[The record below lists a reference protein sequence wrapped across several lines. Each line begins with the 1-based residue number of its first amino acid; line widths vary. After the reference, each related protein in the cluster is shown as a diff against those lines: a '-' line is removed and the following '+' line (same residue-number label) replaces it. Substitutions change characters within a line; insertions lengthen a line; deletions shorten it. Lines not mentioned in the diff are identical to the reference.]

1 MIQGS
6 VVGLFATTVGGVPK
20 PSVESIEVETL
31 GIKDEIIRD
40 KKHHGGASKAV
51 CLLTEEVLQQLQGD
65 GHPIVGG
72 STGENILIDVPFES
86 LNLVFNLNSN
96 TSNSR
101 LRWQHHLA
109 KPLVIPSSIRI
120 STLYPIRNILEEH
133 DGTLPFS
140 LKEPFIKMINLP
152 STQSLEL

>member
-20 PSVESIEVETL
+20 PSVESIEVKTL

-51 CLLTEEVLQQLQGD
+51 CLLTEEVLHQLQAD

-86 LNLVFNLNSN
+86 LQPGVQLEFEHVKLEITMSASPCKTIGDSFIDQNFNAISDKKYPGRTRWYASVLVEGTIHHDEKLTINSI
-96 TSNSR
+96 
-101 LRWQHHLA
+101 A
-109 KPLVIPSSIRI
+109 
-120 STLYPIRNILEEH
+120 
-133 DGTLPFS
+133 
-140 LKEPFIKMINLP
+140 
-152 STQSLEL
+152 

>member
-40 KKHHGGASKAV
+40 KKHHGGADKAV
-51 CLLTEEVLQQLQGD
+51 CLLSQEILQRLTKRWSSNCRR
-65 GHPIVGG
+65 G

-86 LNLVFNLNSN
+86 LQPGVQLQFHEVELEI
-96 TSNSR
+96 T
-101 LRWQHHLA
+101 WQHHHA
-109 KPLVIPSSIRI
+109 KPLESFMIRTSTNYRTKSIQ
-120 STLYPIRNILEEH
+120 EEH
-133 DGTLPFS
+133 VGTPVFLS
-140 LKEPFIKMINLP
+140 REH
-152 STQSLEL
+152 SSR